1 MISCAPDSF
10 RNRKL
15 GSSCCKE
22 GRQSTAEP
30 CWGERRHAAFAH
42 RRQRFPPFGIQRCCG
57 MTLRWAEVPNL
68 ASSTG
73 ESCRDW
79 TGCRAPKRVTR
90 DGVALPRPRPMR
102 TPQPASSIRPPS
114 ALKPAAR
121 CAPDK
126 RRAPR
131 FPNRATGHLRPC
143 RVDGIAVTNERKRNN
158 KLQPLDARRHL
169 HALNPEQRRA
179 VEYGIGG
186 AAVSSPA
193 LLVAAG
199 AAPGKTKVLAHR
211 VAHLILNG
219 RDPQRL
225 LLLTFT
231 RRAALEMKR
240 RTQLI
245 LAKARGDSTGGMSTP
260 LSSLL
265 PWSGTFHA
273 MGSRLLR
280 LHAGAIGLDAS
291 FTVLDRA
298 DSEDLLDLVRGELG
312 LSRTASRFPRKG
324 TCLAIYSYS
333 INASCPLEETLAA

>member
-1 MISCAPDSF
+1 
-10 RNRKL
+10 
-15 GSSCCKE
+15 
-22 GRQSTAEP
+22 
-30 CWGERRHAAFAH
+30 
-42 RRQRFPPFGIQRCCG
+42 
-57 MTLRWAEVPNL
+57 
-68 ASSTG
+68 
-73 ESCRDW
+73 
-79 TGCRAPKRVTR
+79 
-90 DGVALPRPRPMR
+90 MR

-143 RVDGIAVTNERKRNN
+143 RADGIAVTNERKRNN
-158 KLQPLDARRHL
+158 KLQPIDARRHL

-199 AAPGKTKVLAHR
+199 AGTGKTKVLAHR

-245 LAKARGDSTGGMSTP
+245 LAEARGDATGGMSTP

-273 MGSRLLR
+273 IGSRLLR

-298 DSEDLLDLVRGELG
+298 DSEDLLDLPPPLG
-312 LSRTASRFPRKG
+312 TPPRHFTETTARPFLPQPRHLG
-324 TCLAIYSYS
+324 RL
-333 INASCPLEETLAA
+333 